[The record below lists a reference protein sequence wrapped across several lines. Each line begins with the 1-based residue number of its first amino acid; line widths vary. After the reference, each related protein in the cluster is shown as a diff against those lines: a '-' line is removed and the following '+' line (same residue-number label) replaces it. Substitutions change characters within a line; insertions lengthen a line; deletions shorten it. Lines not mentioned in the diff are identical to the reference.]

1 MEDRQI
7 VELYWQK
14 NADAIS
20 ETSSKYGAC
29 CFTIADHILNNA
41 EDSEECVNDTWLP
54 AWNVMPS
61 QRHNVLRMFL
71 AKITRN
77 LSINRFNARGAEKR
91 GGGEIILVLDEL
103 ADCLA
108 GGTDAEAA
116 YEVKELEEC
125 IRRFVQGPP
134 ERDGKVFVRRYFWL
148 FDPWRQKPSANP
160 VKTVQSAIEGQAGKE
175 YTIAVRIDEIKTDGE
190 ETARVRASYTG
201 SELAEAWGWTSEYL
215 EDHFVVVWAKYYVE
229 YDHTKTFLDDG
240 PTEQYFY
247 LTQDVKTGEW
257 TITDNDSPRTRTEP

>member
-20 ETSSKYGAC
+20 ETSSKYGAY

-41 EDSEECVNDTWLP
+41 EDSEECVNDTWLH
-54 AWNVMPS
+54 AWNAMPP
-61 QRHNVLRMFL
+61 QRPNVLRMFL

-77 LSINRFNARGAEKR
+77 LSV
-91 GGGEIILVLDEL
+91 ILVLDEL

-125 IRRFVQGPP
+125 IRRFVRGLP
-134 ERDGKVFVRRYFWL
+134 ERDGNVFVRRYF
-148 FDPWRQKPSANP
+148 FTEP
-160 VKTVQSAIEGQAGKE
+160 VASIAGQYG
-175 YTIAVRIDEIKTDGE
+175 
-190 ETARVRASYTG
+190 
-201 SELAEAWGWTSEYL
+201 L
-215 EDHFVVVWAKYYVE
+215 
-229 YDHTKTFLDDG
+229 
-240 PTEQYFY
+240 TENNISVI
-247 LTQDVKTGEW
+247 L
-257 TITDNDSPRTRTEP
+257 SRTRKKLRVKLAKEGYS